1 MHRIT
6 RVIRAS
12 LTPAVAGEPLHAGPV
27 FAAPF
32 HTPGDPAAAPYT
44 YARSHNPG
52 WTELEAAIAAME
64 HPGSHVRIFSSGM
77 AAVAAVF
84 GAVLRPGDIVVIPDN
99 AYFGARTLLTGYFG
113 EMGVVTRT
121 VPTAELQD
129 HLTDARLLWLE
140 TPSNPTLEIS
150 DIAALSQR
158 AHRAGAL
165 VAVDNTTA
173 TAFGQSPLTLG
184 ADLSVASDSK
194 AMTGHSDL
202 LLGHVACTDRELLA
216 AIDGF
221 RTLHGAIVGPMEAW
235 LAMRSLATLPL
246 RLERTCANAQ
256 TIASFLTT
264 RPEVS
269 DVLYPGLL
277 QHPGHFIAAR
287 QMTHFGPV
295 LGFTLPTQQVAEN
308 FLRRTQLITEATSF
322 GGVLTT
328 AERRARW
335 GHDDI
340 APGFIRMS
348 AGCEHIGD
356 LIGDI
361 TQALEAE

>member
-32 HTPGDPAAAPYT
+32 HTPGDPSAAPYT

-150 DIAALSQR
+150 DIAAFSQR
-158 AHRAGAL
+158 AHRAGAPRWQP
-165 VAVDNTTA
+165 D
-173 TAFGQSPLTLG
+173 G
-184 ADLSVASDSK
+184 
-194 AMTGHSDL
+194 TG
-202 LLGHVACTDRELLA
+202 
-216 AIDGF
+216 
-221 RTLHGAIVGPMEAW
+221 
-235 LAMRSLATLPL
+235 
-246 RLERTCANAQ
+246 
-256 TIASFLTT
+256 
-264 RPEVS
+264 VS
-269 DVLYPGLL
+269 
-277 QHPGHFIAAR
+277 
-287 QMTHFGPV
+287 
-295 LGFTLPTQQVAEN
+295 
-308 FLRRTQLITEATSF
+308 RRGIS
-322 GGVLTT
+322 
-328 AERRARW
+328 
-335 GHDDI
+335 
-340 APGFIRMS
+340 
-348 AGCEHIGD
+348 
-356 LIGDI
+356 
-361 TQALEAE
+361 